1 CEGRRMA
8 YRVPST
14 LPAITTPSR
23 PPTLSL
29 HCGRTRRGHSLIA
42 AGERRSANRT
52 RWAQGGA
59 ATGVLDRTEETV
71 VSADEVVWGAAAD
84 LQPTVFASIDR
95 LMAANLRKVQAAF
108 REQRIGPHH
117 FQGSTGYGHGDWG
130 REALDKVMARVMG
143 AEAALMRIQFISGT
157 HAIATALFSV
167 LRPQDEMLAIAG
179 HPYDTMEEVIG
190 LRGKKGVGSLM
201 DWGIQYREL
210 PLAASGSI
218 DWEALASAVVPGK
231 TRVAH
236 IQRSCGYALRPT
248 LSIAEIERAIK
259 LIRAQDPSVVI
270 TVDNC
275 YGEFTEELEPCA
287 VGADLCMGSLIKNAG
302 GTIAPGG
309 GYVAGRADLID
320 AVSARLSAP
329 GIGTDAGGVRGT
341 TMRLLFQGLFLAP
354 TTTGEALK
362 GGRLVAE
369 VMSREGYTVIP
380 APGLPTTHSMITAIE
395 VGSRDSMTA
404 FCKGVQK
411 LSPVG
416 SYIEPEPGV
425 TAGYGDEVIFAD
437 GTFIDGSTAEVSAD
451 GPMRPPYVVYCQG
464 GTHWT
469 HWAIALESAL
479 TALRV
484 ADAAQGQPKAQ
495 QQQPTQ

>member
-1 CEGRRMA
+1 
-8 YRVPST
+8 
-14 LPAITTPSR
+14 
-23 PPTLSL
+23 
-29 HCGRTRRGHSLIA
+29 
-42 AGERRSANRT
+42 
-52 RWAQGGA
+52 
-59 ATGVLDRTEETV
+59 
-71 VSADEVVWGAAAD
+71 
-84 LQPTVFASIDR
+84 
-95 LMAANLRKVQAAF
+95 MAANLRKVQAAF

-218 DWEALASAVVPGK
+218 DWEALASEVVPGK

-369 VMSREGYTVIP
+369 VMSREGYKVIP

-479 TALRV
+479 TALRA

>member
-1 CEGRRMA
+1 MA
-8 YRVPST
+8 YRVPTT

-302 GTIAPGG
+302 
-309 GYVAGRADLID
+309 
-320 AVSARLSAP
+320 
-329 GIGTDAGGVRGT
+329 
-341 TMRLLFQGLFLAP
+341 LFLAP

-479 TALRV
+479 TALRA